1 MFERFLAKEFEK
13 GQAIKRGGRVTQFSI
28 DPNEGEERYAA
39 ELADERTPDRVFEQ
53 QWAMTVLHRSVD
65 RLRDEFTEK
74 GKQSFFDECRSFLT
88 GGLGDSVYADV
99 ARRLQM
105 SEGALRV
112 AVHRLRERFRD
123 LLRQEVAGTVASEQD
138 VDDELIALRKAIAG
152 QG

>member
-1 MFERFLAKEFEK
+1 
-13 GQAIKRGGRVTQFSI
+13 
-28 DPNEGEERYAA
+28 
-39 ELADERTPDRVFEQ
+39 
-53 QWAMTVLHRSVD
+53 
-65 RLRDEFTEK
+65 
-74 GKQSFFDECRSFLT
+74 
-88 GGLGDSVYADV
+88 
-99 ARRLQM
+99 M